1 VAAIKYGSIICNIK
15 GIYMRIL
22 SVYFSPTL
30 EMNLLNNTFF
40 IRKTF
45 NPNRNNV
52 NGYVVFKDKESVGKA
67 LAR

>member
-1 VAAIKYGSIICNIK
+1 
-15 GIYMRIL
+15 MRIL